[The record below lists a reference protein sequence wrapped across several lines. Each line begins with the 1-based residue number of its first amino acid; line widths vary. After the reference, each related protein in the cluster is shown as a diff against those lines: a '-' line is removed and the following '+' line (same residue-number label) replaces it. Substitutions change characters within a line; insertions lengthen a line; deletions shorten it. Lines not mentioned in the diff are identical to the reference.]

1 LVFISGTEKCILGI
15 TLQEDSSE
23 MVEEIIKELEYQ
35 KGFVA
40 SVLKKLENERF
51 VSGAPAEVVEREK
64 AKLADGNE
72 RIKILEEQLTN
83 LK

>member
-1 LVFISGTEKCILGI
+1 MGI

-35 KGFVA
+35 KGFVT

-64 AKLADGNE
+64 AKLADGKE
-72 RIKILEEQLTN
+72 RIKILAEQLKQFN
-83 LK
+83 KN